1 MAWSAWQRVPGF
13 DFTDVIYDK
22 KQHLEMGGGVA
33 RITINRP
40 QVLNAT
46 TGHTFRE
53 MVTSI
58 NDASNDS
65 NLGALV
71 LTGAGDN
78 AFSAGGDVKWE
89 STPEFRSQ
97 FDNPEAQAQM
107 QVNDSLRNCR
117 IPSIAAVRGYAI
129 GAGNHTAYCCDFT
142 IAADNAVFG
151 QNGPRVA
158 SPAHGWLVGYLT
170 NIVGAKKAREIWYLC
185 RRYTAQQALEMGLVN
200 KVVPIDQMDAEV
212 DGWCEELLSM
222 SPTCIELLK
231 ASFDAQMDVL
241 LAATGPMG
249 QLLNERAPGFPVSE
263 EKDEGPNA
271 FYEKRQPRFWQ
282 KRARRAP
289 LPESPR
295 EAVRTVTPA
304 APATPAWQPST
315 SGWRSITPGSE
326 VWGQ

>member
-1 MAWSAWQRVPGF
+1 MAWSPWQRVPGF
-13 DFTDVIYDK
+13 EFSDIIYEK
-22 KQHLEMGGGVA
+22 KYHLEMEGGVA

-40 QVLNAT
+40 EVLNAT

-53 MVTSI
+53 MVTAL
-58 NDASNDS
+58 NDASGDIR
-65 NLGALV
+65 LGVVV

-78 AFSAGGDVKWE
+78 AFSSGGDVKWE
-89 STPEFRSQ
+89 STAEFRSQ

-107 QVNDSLRNCR
+107 QVNDSIRKCR
-117 IPSIAAVRGYAI
+117 IPSIAAVKGYAI

-185 RRYTAQQALEMGLVN
+185 RRYTAQQAQEMGLVN
-200 KVVPIDQMDAEV
+200 TVVPLDQVEAEV
-212 DGWCEELLSM
+212 DKWCEELLSM

-241 LAATGPMG
+241 QGSTGPMG
-249 QLLNERAPGFPVSE
+249 RLLNERAPGFPISE
-263 EKDEGPNA
+263 EKMEGPNA
-271 FYEKRQPRFWQ
+271 FYEKRQPQFWQ
-282 KRARRAP
+282 KRQKRTP
-289 LPESPR
+289 IPEAPR
-295 EAVRTVTPA
+295 ETVVTREAAVTGTGWRTVTPGA
-304 APATPAWQPST
+304 
-315 SGWRSITPGSE
+315 E
-326 VWGQ
+326 VWG